1 MRKENLEKLLDSIY
15 ELEGLVHLAI
25 SRDDEPAMLPEL
37 IRRKSRELLEHATLA
52 TKADEKLETEF
63 SKPVDQDIAPT
74 PEKIVTVET
83 VETNVVN
90 TQDHEPETPVETEP
104 VADEEKPVSMEVA
117 QKAIESQHA
126 TMEAAYP
133 AVHATPDD
141 VREPEPV
148 VDDVTSPTIVSETII
163 EEDHVEV
170 RNVPYTEGME
180 EDLVSTV
187 SIGSDEVDMT
197 TTSLKVDGPI
207 KSEPAYRVNATP
219 KADPAYRVD
228 AAPKAESAYRVNA
241 TPKAE
246 PDYRVNATP
255 KTEPAYRVNATPK
268 AEPAYRVDAAPK
280 TEPAYRV
287 NEAPKPEKVSRVENE
302 TSRVENETYKFDEYT
317 EPRGRLVFSINDR
330 YRFRRELFN
339 GSDVDFNTTLSL
351 VASMDDYEEAED
363 YFLDELQWDEKSPD
377 VIDFLEIL
385 KNYFK

>member
-219 KADPAYRVD
+219 KAEPAYRVD
-228 AAPKAESAYRVNA
+228 AAPKAES
-241 TPKAE
+241 
-246 PDYRVNATP
+246 
-255 KTEPAYRVNATPK
+255 
-268 AEPAYRVDAAPK
+268 
-280 TEPAYRV
+280 AYRV

-363 YFLDELQWDEKSPD
+363 YFLDELQWDDKSPD

-385 KNYFK
+385 KNYFN

>member
-83 VETNVVN
+83 VETTVVN

-133 AVHATPDD
+133 EVHATPVD

-148 VDDVTSPTIVSETII
+148 VDDVTSPTIVSETIL
-163 EEDHVEV
+163 EEDDVEV
-170 RNVPYTEGME
+170 RNVPYTEGVE

-187 SIGSDEVDMT
+187 SIGSDEVDMA

-207 KSEPAYRVNATP
+207 KS
-219 KADPAYRVD
+219 
-228 AAPKAESAYRVNA
+228 
-241 TPKAE
+241 
-246 PDYRVNATP
+246 
-255 KTEPAYRVNATPK
+255 EPAYRVNATPK

-287 NEAPKPEKVSRVENE
+287 DAAPKTESAYKVDTKPKAEPAYRVDAAPKPEKVSKVENE
-302 TSRVENETYKFDEYT
+302 ASRVENETYKFDEYT

>member
-1 MRKENLEKLLDSIY
+1 MSKENLEKLLDSIY

-83 VETNVVN
+83 VETTVVN

-133 AVHATPDD
+133 AVHATPVD

-163 EEDHVEV
+163 EEDDVEV

-187 SIGSDEVDMT
+187 SIGSDEVDMAA
-197 TTSLKVDGPI
+197 TSLKVDGPI
-207 KSEPAYRVNATP
+207 KSEP
-219 KADPAYRVD
+219 
-228 AAPKAESAYRVNA
+228 AYRVNA

-268 AEPAYRVDAAPK
+268 AEPAYRDDA
-280 TEPAYRV
+280 
-287 NEAPKPEKVSRVENE
+287 APKPEKTSRVEKE
-302 TSRVENETYKFDEYT
+302 VSKVENETYKFDEFT

-351 VASMDDYEEAED
+351 VASMDDYEEAQD

>member
-63 SKPVDQDIAPT
+63 SKPVDQDIAPK

-83 VETNVVN
+83 VETTVVN

-104 VADEEKPVSMEVA
+104 VADKEKPVAMEVA

-133 AVHATPDD
+133 AVHATPVD

-163 EEDHVEV
+163 EEDDVEV
-170 RNVPYTEGME
+170 RNVPYTDGVE

-187 SIGSDEVDMT
+187 SIGSDEVDMAA
-197 TTSLKVDGPI
+197 TSLKVDGPI
-207 KSEPAYRVNATP
+207 KSEPAYRV
-219 KADPAYRVD
+219 DV
-228 AAPKAESAYRVNA
+228 

-246 PDYRVNATP
+246 PDYRVNAAPKTEPAYRVNATP

-280 TEPAYRV
+280 TEPAYRDDA
-287 NEAPKPEKVSRVENE
+287 APKPEKV
-302 TSRVENETYKFDEYT
+302 SRVENETYKFDEYT

>member
-83 VETNVVN
+83 VETTVVN

-133 AVHATPDD
+133 AVHATPVD

-163 EEDHVEV
+163 EEDDVEV

-219 KADPAYRVD
+219 KTEP
-228 AAPKAESAYRVNA
+228 AYRVNA

-255 KTEPAYRVNATPK
+255 KTEPAYRD
-268 AEPAYRVDAAPK
+268 DA
-280 TEPAYRV
+280 
-287 NEAPKPEKVSRVENE
+287 APKPEKTSRVEKE
-302 TSRVENETYKFDEYT
+302 VSKVENETYKFDEFT

-351 VASMDDYEEAED
+351 VASMDDYEEAQD

>member
-63 SKPVDQDIAPT
+63 SKPVDQDIAPK

-83 VETNVVN
+83 VETTVVN

-104 VADEEKPVSMEVA
+104 VADKEKPVAMEVA

-133 AVHATPDD
+133 AVHATPVD

-163 EEDHVEV
+163 EEDDVEV

-187 SIGSDEVDMT
+187 SIGSDEVDMAA
-197 TTSLKVDGPI
+197 TSLKVDGPI

-219 KADPAYRVD
+219 KA
-228 AAPKAESAYRVNA
+228 
-241 TPKAE
+241 
-246 PDYRVNATP
+246 
-255 KTEPAYRVNATPK
+255 EPAYRD
-268 AEPAYRVDAAPK
+268 DA
-280 TEPAYRV
+280 
-287 NEAPKPEKVSRVENE
+287 APKPEKTSRVEKE
-302 TSRVENETYKFDEYT
+302 VSKVENETYKFDEFT

-351 VASMDDYEEAED
+351 VASMDDYEEAQD

>member
-83 VETNVVN
+83 VETTVVN

-148 VDDVTSPTIVSETII
+148 FDDVTSPTIVSDTII
-163 EEDHVEV
+163 EEDDVEV

-207 KSEPAYRVNATP
+207 KSEPAYRVDVT
-219 KADPAYRVD
+219 
-228 AAPKAESAYRVNA
+228 PKAESAYRVNA
-241 TPKAE
+241 TPKAQ
-246 PDYRVNATP
+246 PAYRVDVTP
-255 KTEPAYRVNATPK
+255 KAEPAYRDDAAPKTESTYKVDTKPK

-280 TEPAYRV
+280 
-287 NEAPKPEKVSRVENE
+287 PEKASRVENE

>member
-83 VETNVVN
+83 VETTVVN

-163 EEDHVEV
+163 EEDDVEV
-170 RNVPYTEGME
+170 RNVPYTDGVE

-207 KSEPAYRVNATP
+207 KSEPAYRVDVTP
-219 KADPAYRVD
+219 KA
-228 AAPKAESAYRVNA
+228 
-241 TPKAE
+241 
-246 PDYRVNATP
+246 
-255 KTEPAYRVNATPK
+255 EPAYRVNATPK
-268 AEPAYRVDAAPK
+268 AEPAYRVNATPKAESAYRVDATPKTEPAYRGDTAPKTESTYRVDAAPK
-280 TEPAYRV
+280 TEPAYRDDA
-287 NEAPKPEKVSRVENE
+287 APKPEKVSRVENE
-302 TSRVENETYKFDEYT
+302 TYKFDEFT